1 MYTNQNM
8 TMVSNL
14 ESEKIERL
22 NEAGSYTLVAVWSM
36 GSVRKRAFHN
46 FSNLMDPKNK

>member
-1 MYTNQNM
+1 MI
-8 TMVSNL
+8 MVSNL

>member
-1 MYTNQNM
+1 M

-22 NEAGSYTLVAVWSM
+22 NEARSYTLVAVWSV

-46 FSNLMDPKNK
+46 FSDVIDPKHK